1 MFKSFVLSVFCCLAS
16 IAIHAQSHDGA
27 VMNQFLVGET
37 GAGALQPQLY
47 YTLFHRSYGNS
58 ANATNKLL
66 YRGQMKMMALTKEEL
81 HAQGLD
87 SALID
92 RARVEALYIVDRTPG
107 AGDIA
112 WIGESEK
119 VNNIMDMFKK
129 NIERVTLDGGTP
141 AEYRDWLSKWNA
153 YNQAIQAAR
162 DAYMPMGNRQEAY
175 INIYQTVFRENKALT
190 ERILFLRSN
199 KETKDILQKRQHAKD
214 VKLSKVGEAA
224 KNAQGRWKLALAS
237 VTGLGNN

>member
-1 MFKSFVLSVFCCLAS
+1 
-16 IAIHAQSHDGA
+16 
-27 VMNQFLVGET
+27 
-37 GAGALQPQLY
+37 
-47 YTLFHRSYGNS
+47 
-58 ANATNKLL
+58 
-66 YRGQMKMMALTKEEL
+66 
-81 HAQGLD
+81 
-87 SALID
+87 
-92 RARVEALYIVDRTPG
+92 
-107 AGDIA
+107 
-112 WIGESEK
+112 
-119 VNNIMDMFKK
+119 MDMFKK

-199 KETKDILQKRQHAKD
+199 KETKDILQKRQQAKD

-224 KNAQGRWKLALAS
+224 KNAQGRWKLAMAS